1 MLFPVDWFAG
11 NCTPLNETHQETD
24 QTLKAMIEGW
34 QNIIKG
40 IEFNSKTQ
48 RPPAMLGTTRLDLE

>member
-1 MLFPVDWFAG
+1 
-11 NCTPLNETHQETD
+11 
-24 QTLKAMIEGW
+24 MIEGW